1 MKHIYC
7 MGAPVVA
14 LAAIAAVPA
23 VAALPAK
30 PPRQCGA

>member
-1 MKHIYC
+1 MKHIDC
-7 MGAPVVA
+7 MGTPVVA